1 MELPAVD
8 LGAER
13 GALDSDLVSTLE
25 AQSIFQNS
33 FRSMNY
39 HFAWIDPAV
48 VVSQQAFVEVRERP
62 AITSANLMSVAFPAP
77 AQPEFDVESGGNG
90 TFYLVSSSPHMM
102 SARPQ
107 PPRPHTS
114 A

>member
-48 VVSQQAFVEVRERP
+48 VVSQQAFVKVRERP
-62 AITSANLMSVAFPAP
+62 AITSANLMSVAFRRWRNRNSTSNQA
-77 AQPEFDVESGGNG
+77 ATALSIW
-90 TFYLVSSSPHMM
+90 
-102 SARPQ
+102 SAVR
-107 PPRPHTS
+107 RT
-114 A
+114 